1 MFHSLRKFM
10 RGATVSLPL
19 QRSLAYDDRAKKNGL
34 QVLKVNYS
42 NNGKN
47 WIQTE
52 YKIQA
57 EPSGVSVLTWR
68 EAGGLA
74 TFLVEESVSAP
85 QSGELI
91 TDKTHQ
97 GLSEQRTW

>member
-1 MFHSLRKFM
+1 MIRL
-10 RGATVSLPL
+10 
-19 QRSLAYDDRAKKNGL
+19 KNGL

-42 NNGKN
+42 NNGKKRGGGV
-47 WIQTE
+47 QTE

-57 EPSGVSVLTWR
+57 EPSGVYVLTWR

-74 TFLVEESVSAP
+74 TFLVVKSVSAP

-97 GLSEQRTW
+97 SLSKQRTW